1 MKRVLCSAAI
11 IRSFGS
17 FVENLSRF
25 NRRLVPHAGTCSDP
39 ETATASAGMAPWGVK
54 YRVRRALS

>member
-1 MKRVLCSAAI
+1 MKRVLCRAAI

-17 FVENLSRF
+17 FVENLTRLS
-25 NRRLVPHAGTCSDP
+25 RRLVPQVGIGGDP

-54 YRVRRALS
+54 YRARRALS